1 VVQDAAVVAPGFG
14 EMPGFGG
21 ILKLHRGLGT
31 PFQEWAADE
40 EREYRVLGRSDMSC
54 ACGEARWWA

>member
-31 PFQEWAADE
+31 PFQEGAVDE
-40 EREYRVLGRSDMSC
+40 ERGVQG
-54 ACGEARWWA
+54 ARKKR